1 MGEPAKRRKVEQAAL
16 AQTAPPKFA
25 PPVEIG
31 LRRPTLRE
39 IAIGIGCTVE
49 EFAYACYTSAEP
61 SLVTF
66 GQLAEQEGGLGFD
79 GTYQTPRFERE
90 RSSKAH
96 WAQPRGSTADWL
108 ALGGFH
114 PR

>member
-1 MGEPAKRRKVEQAAL
+1 MGEAAQRRKLEQGVL
-16 AQTAPPKFA
+16 AQTAPQNFA

-31 LRRPTLRE
+31 LKRPTLRE
-39 IAIGIGCTVE
+39 IAIGTGCTVE
-49 EFAYACYTSAEP
+49 EFAHACKISAEP

-66 GQLAEQEGGLGFD
+66 VQDSEKEGGLGFK

-96 WAQPRGSTADWL
+96 WAQPRGSTAD
-108 ALGGFH
+108 
-114 PR
+114 

>member
-1 MGEPAKRRKVEQAAL
+1 MGEAAQRRKLEQGVL

-39 IAIGIGCTVE
+39 IAIGTGCTVE
-49 EFAYACYTSAEP
+49 DFAHACFTSAEP
-61 SLVTF
+61 SLLTF
-66 GQLAEQEGGLGFD
+66 VQGSEKEGGLGFD

-96 WAQPRGSTADWL
+96 WAQPRGSTAD
-108 ALGGFH
+108 
-114 PR
+114 